1 MLCQFSFGNYKAFQN
16 EAVLDFMA
24 EPIKEHQKSLI
35 IDSLDNEKFIPIVA
49 IYGPNGG
56 GKSTVL
62 EALNFLRFYILQT
75 IVLIKLQDDNEKYS
89 SLINNF
95 SKESSKDRYH
105 KFAPECKN
113 KPTYFDIMFRTG
125 GIQFKYQLSLL
136 QNKIVEE
143 NLYSQNIGDD
153 FVSLIFERSEEE
165 CILGEYIDGIA
176 VERVSNT
183 MPLISHIAIN
193 YDIEIINKAIQWFLS
208 IDSINYD
215 NPKKEHYIR
224 IPKSSAE
231 KQKMFEMLYAM
242 DIQIKD
248 VRIEKDLDG
257 NIKNIYTKH
266 LLENGKVFE
275 IPFAEESSGT
285 RKLFSFLANCIS
297 CLDNGSLLIAD
308 ELDAKLHPKL
318 LQFII
323 ELFTTPSSNKNGAQ
337 LLITSHDITTMTPKI
352 FRRDEI
358 WLCARNPLGASKL
371 YSLISFRKENG
382 LQPRNDEVYGK
393 RYLEGHYG
401 ADPYIQKILDW
412 SIENEP

>member
-1 MLCQFSFGNYKAFQN
+1 MLCQFSFGNYKAFKN
-16 EAVLDFMA
+16 EAVLDFIA
-24 EPIKEHQKSLI
+24 EPIKEHKKSLI
-35 IDSLDNEKFIPIVA
+35 IDSIDNEKFIPIIS

-62 EALNFLRFYILQT
+62 EALNFLRLYILQT
-75 IVLIKLQDDNEKYS
+75 IILVKLQDDNDKYGP
-89 SLINNF
+89 LIANF
-95 SKESSKDRYH
+95 SKESSRERYH
-105 KFAPECKN
+105 KFEPECKN
-113 KPTYFDIMFRTG
+113 QPTHFDIMFRADGT
-125 GIQFKYQLSLL
+125 QFKYQLSLL
-136 QNKIVEE
+136 QNKIMEE
-143 NLYSQNIGDD
+143 NLYSQTVGEESI
-153 FVSLIFERSEEE
+153 SLIFERSEKE
-165 CILGEYIDGIA
+165 CILGEAVDDIA

-193 YDIEIINKAIQWFLS
+193 YDVELIDKAIHWFLN

-215 NPKKEHYIR
+215 DPKKEHYIR
-224 IPKSSAE
+224 IPKSNSE
-231 KQKMFEMLYAM
+231 KQKMFEMLCAM

-248 VRIEKDLDG
+248 IRIEKDLDG
-257 NIKNIYTKH
+257 NIKNIYMKH
-266 LLENGKVFE
+266 LLENGKIYE
-275 IPFAEESSGT
+275 IPFSEESSGT

-297 CLDNGSLLIAD
+297 CLDKGSLIIAD

-323 ELFTTPSSNKNGAQ
+323 ELFTNPDSNKKGAQ
-337 LLITSHDITTMTPKI
+337 LLITSHDIATMTPKV

-393 RYLEGHYG
+393 RYLAGYYG
-401 ADPYIQKILDW
+401 ADPYIQNVLDW